1 MKSTILP
8 ALKASAVCA
17 LLVTSVNLPALAE
30 TRPNDQIQV
39 LNLGD
44 GLNDPEKVSAKAWS
58 AIQLNAKTRAKITA
72 LNAELDKEG
81 FERFKLIWLRLVN
94 NEVQRV
100 MFQGSKSTV
109 YVIEMDKPKER
120 CYVSVA
126 GNGEAGACQTP

>member
-1 MKSTILP
+1 MKSKLLP
-8 ALKASAVCA
+8 FLKISAVCA
-17 LLVTSVNLPALAE
+17 LFFPLFNLPAQAE
-30 TRPNDQIQV
+30 TRPSDQIQV

-44 GLNDPEKVSAKAWS
+44 GLNDVEKVSAKAWS

-81 FERFKLIWLRLVN
+81 FERFKLTWIRLVN

-100 MFQGSKSTV
+100 MFQGGKSTV
-109 YVIEMDKPKER
+109 YVIEMDKSKER